1 MRLAGLLP
9 IPAQAWK
16 TKHAAAITGQSATKP
31 AVGSAP
37 ANRDQISSKDATQVQ
52 AQRGCSVA
60 RICSL
65 GSKGDNVEANVEA
78 EGQNV
83 ADNEKMTEF
92 DEDEEDVVIRR
103 VGFVFLAY
111 NVEYWQ
117 VSLQLLPISSMCKI
131 VRTYPL
137 PCCAGTGSP
146 SKCFES
152 EFFTGPTVPSRAVPY
167 VWLPYSMLQTV
178 LTPFN

>member
-1 MRLAGLLP
+1 LRLAGLLP

-37 ANRDQISSKDATQVQ
+37 ANRDQISSIDATQVQ

-152 EFFTGPTVPSRAVPY
+152 KFFTGPTVPSCAIPY

-178 LTPFN
+178 